1 MTAPTCAR
9 FGTPVGSL
17 MRRVSCGLLV
27 LCGFAAL
34 AARALAAT
42 DAAAERKEALDKAL
56 AEMRKELGPSFR
68 YQAVRC
74 FAAASDGHPLRFAR
88 VCQHTLGSC
97 YDAYQK
103 QFFRKEPKHV
113 YRVYL
118 FKNDA
123 SFRSH
128 AKKLFGRVPDTPF
141 GYYLHKHRALVMNIA
156 TGGGTLVHEMF
167 HALVDEDFPDIPLW
181 ANEGIASLFEQCQ
194 VTESGLVGL
203 VNWRLPIVQRAIREN
218 KLPPLRKM
226 MTMKDLEFYRSGG
239 GNYAAAR
246 YFMLY
251 LQKEGVLVTFYKAFR
266 DNFKRDGTGV
276 EFVEKVLGR
285 KLEEVEPEWR
295 KWVMSL
301 KR

>member
-1 MTAPTCAR
+1 M
-9 FGTPVGSL
+9 G
-17 MRRVSCGLLV
+17 
-27 LCGFAAL
+27 
-34 AARALAAT
+34 
-42 DAAAERKEALDKAL
+42 KAL
-56 AEMRKELGPSFR
+56 AGMRKELGPAFR
-68 YQAVRC
+68 YRTIRC
-74 FAAASDGHPLRFAR
+74 FAAAGDAHPLRFAR
-88 VCQHTLGSC
+88 VCEHTLGSC

-103 QFFRKEPKHV
+103 QFFKEKPKHV

-123 SFRSH
+123 SYRSH
-128 AKKLFGRVPDTPF
+128 AKKLFGRTPSTPF
-141 GYYLHKHRALVMNIA
+141 GYYLHSRRALVMNIG

-167 HALVDEDFPDIPLW
+167 HALVAEDFPEIPAW

-203 VNWRLPIVQRAIREN
+203 VNWRLPILQRAIRKKE
-218 KLPPLRKM
+218 LPSLRKM
-226 MTMKDLEFYRSGG
+226 MTVGDVGFYRSRG

-251 LQKEGVLVTFYKAFR
+251 LQKKAVLVTFYKTFR
-266 DNFKRDGTGV
+266 DNYKQDRTGV
-276 EFVEKVLGR
+276 KFAEKVLGS

-295 KWVMSL
+295 KWVMKL